1 MTNDVCYKLSVYEIM
16 KMMKMR
22 CSLVP
27 RWGLPLGLGGPPS
40 HGEEGNL
47 GYEPTREPSAVG
59 NLGVGYALEE
69 ARFRSQLGKT

>member
-1 MTNDVCYKLSVYEIM
+1 MHACVLFLSP
-16 KMMKMR
+16 MM
-22 CSLVP
+22 
-27 RWGLPLGLGGPPS
+27 GTPLGLGGPLPQLYW
-40 HGEEGNL
+40 EEGNL